1 MDNLIVNIHRTNQ
14 KVHFEAI
21 SDRNPGR
28 VIPFDYA
35 PPVGD
40 GDGFAG
46 LELLLASF
54 AGCVSTT
61 IVFLLGRMGKQVSSY
76 DARAEG
82 VRSERPLALREI
94 HLHLRLRSEG
104 LTDAGMAEAI
114 RQAEAVSPVWQA
126 VKGNLAVTV
135 TYELQ

>member
-76 DARAEG
+76 DARAEACEASG
-82 VRSERPLALREI
+82 
-94 HLHLRLRSEG
+94 RLRSAKSICTCVFV
-104 LTDAGMAEAI
+104 LKD
-114 RQAEAVSPVWQA
+114 
-126 VKGNLAVTV
+126 
-135 TYELQ
+135 